1 MNPREE
7 LLKRATDIVLH
18 GRTITYPS
26 ISSAEEVRNVMAE
39 LIAAL
44 RETSLERLRDKPH
57 KVMTP
62 EEYAAMPLQGWHE
75 VCRDVDGFGGVG
87 VRYLGV

>member
-1 MNPREE
+1 MGETYVDGGGNIPVRSWKAT
-7 LLKRATDIVLH
+7 KR
-18 GRTITYPS
+18 
-26 ISSAEEVRNVMAE
+26 
-39 LIAAL
+39 
-44 RETSLERLRDKPH
+44 KPH

-87 VRYLGV
+87 VRYLGRDETSRD